1 MWKVIVNRDLPK
13 DSSLVDEASSR
24 SEKRVNYFLPS
35 NVNSVFS
42 SFFSPKSVLV
52 VGASDKRGKFG
63 NQVIRNLKAIKYP
76 GKIFP
81 VHLSGKPILGVKAYK
96 DIRSLPQVPELAVV
110 LCSPE
115 DTVRVIKGC
124 VNLGVKAIM
133 VQCSGFSEIGLAG
146 AKYEEQVLEAIKGT
160 ETRIIGP
167 NTTGLTD
174 LHSKFSTQILPLRI
188 RKPGSIAFLAQSG
201 GLSGGLGWWE
211 TASCRFSKIIAPG
224 NACDLKEHD
233 ILSYFAEDPETS
245 VITVFLKTVRVS
257 AMLDNL
263 PDVTKKKTTVVYCAD
278 KYWVKRLEESGA
290 IVASTYQELFGL
302 AKIFALTRAPLKGA
316 DIALL
321 SPSSGPIAIAV
332 NALNE
337 NGLKLAKLNQKSV
350 ERLRNAGIFRAENPV
365 DLWPPR
371 MLSGAEMYDKY
382 LTVVD
387 AFTRDENV
395 DGIAVLYESFK
406 EIHFEFRKMLKNI
419 EKLHSKPIIV
429 AGIQLEN
436 CLAEEVAKIAEDF
449 NIPLYI
455 DDIHGAIKAL
465 KVYYDRK
472 RANNVG
478 Q

>member
-1 MWKVIVNRDLPK
+1 M
-13 DSSLVDEASSR
+13 S
-24 SEKRVNYFLPS
+24 S
-35 NVNSVFS
+35 NVNSVLS

-124 VNLGVKAIM
+124 VSLGVKAIM
-133 VQCSGFSEIGLAG
+133 VQCSGFSEVGVAG
-146 AKYEEQVLEAIKGT
+146 AKYEEQLLDAIKGT
-160 ETRIIGP
+160 ETRIVGP

-174 LHSKFSTQILPLRI
+174 LHSKFTTQILPLRV

-233 ILSYFAEDPETS
+233 ILSYFGDDPETS
-245 VITVFLKTVRVS
+245 VITVFLKTVRESV
-257 AMLDNL
+257 MLDNL
-263 PDVTKKKTTVVYCAD
+263 PEVTKKKPTIIYCAD
-278 KYWVKRLEESGA
+278 KYWVQRLEQCGA
-290 IVASTYQELFGL
+290 IVASTYQELFGY
-302 AKIFALTRAPLKGA
+302 AKIFALTQVPLKGTN
-316 DIALL
+316 IALL

-337 NGLKLAKLNQKSV
+337 NGLKLAKLSQQSI

-382 LTVVD
+382 LSAIDT
-387 AFTRDENV
+387 FTKDENV
-395 DGIAVLYESFK
+395 DGIVVLYESFK
-406 EIHFEFRKMLKNI
+406 EIHFDLRKMLKSI

-429 AGIQLEN
+429 ASIQLEN
-436 CLAEEVAKIAEDF
+436 NLTEEVMRNADYF
-449 NIPLYI
+449 NIPLYL
-455 DDIHGAIKAL
+455 DDVYGAIKAL
-465 KVYYDRK
+465 KAYYDGK
-472 RANNVG
+472 RTKSLG
-478 Q
+478 